1 MTKKPTPTIK
11 DVADYASVSPM
22 TVSRV
27 LNNQDIVKESTRRR
41 VLEAMRALNYRPN
54 LMARG
59 LAGRSGLFIGLIY
72 RNPSYGYLSEFLLG
86 ALSTCRRLGHNLVV
100 EEPFLDRK
108 MVDLELIERRF
119 LDTSIQALIV
129 VPPLSDDPQLIDV
142 LERTGI
148 AYVCVSPRLNTYVGA
163 SVGMNDTDAARDMT
177 DYLLGLGHRRVGF
190 IMGPPDHRASEL
202 RLTGYKQALT
212 ERGMAFDASLV
223 GQGDF
228 TYVSGMHAAMALLDN
243 GAAPTA
249 IFASNDDMA
258 AGAITR
264 IHQCGLDVPGD
275 ISVVGFDDTA
285 AAATIWPPLTTIR
298 QPIREMAN
306 AAIETLER
314 LVGRTEGSGSDEP
327 ERSRLPYRLVVRDS
341 AAPPRQG
348 AWTPASSAAG

>member
-1 MTKKPTPTIK
+1 MNKKPQTTIK
-11 DVADYASVSPM
+11 DVAALASVSPM

-27 LNNQDIVKESTRRR
+27 LNNQDIVRESTRRR
-41 VLEAMRALNYRPN
+41 VQDAMRALNYRPN
-54 LMARG
+54 LMARS

-108 MVDLELIERRF
+108 LVDLELIERRF

-142 LERTGI
+142 LERTKI
-148 AYVCVSPRLNTYVGA
+148 AYVCVSPRLNTYAGA
-163 SVGMNDTDAARDMT
+163 SVGMNDIDAAREMT
-177 DYLLGLGHRRVGF
+177 EYLLGLGHERVGL
-190 IMGPPDHRASEL
+190 IKGPPDHRASEL
-202 RLTGYKQALT
+202 RLTGYKQAL
-212 ERGMAFDASLV
+212 EAAGRPFDASIV
-223 GQGDF
+223 GEGDF
-228 TYVSGMHAAMALLDN
+228 TYVSGMRAAKGLLDT
-243 GAAPTA
+243 ATPPTA

-258 AGAITR
+258 AGAINS
-264 IHQCGLDVPGD
+264 IHQSGLRVPEE

-285 AAATIWPPLTTIR
+285 TASAIWPPLTTIR

-314 LVGRTEGSGSDEP
+314 IVGEEAAGARPATEKQ
-327 ERSRLPYRLVVRDS
+327 RLPYKLVVRES
-341 AAPPRQG
+341 AASPG
-348 AWTPASSAAG
+348 ADD